1 MSLRMRYRAIAALG
15 AACGLTL
22 AFTGNA
28 LAASTQWVNDNVAV
42 GSNTSCAS
50 PGYNDIQSAV
60 TAATAGDT
68 IRVCAGSYSG
78 QILVDKQLFL
88 RGAKAGIDARTRS
101 TTGESTV
108 QGLNTDTVGFNLAA
122 NNIVLDGFRVRG
134 VGSGPGIQTSS
145 LFSGYT
151 IQNTIIGN
159 NAFGIYA
166 NTGSTSQNVI
176 RTNLIKNN
184 NANLGVAAAAGN
196 GIYADQGTNRLL
208 IARNTMSGQKNSGF
222 LFTTTDPIENRD
234 VTIQR
239 NLAVNNATFVNLFGN
254 NTNFQIRS
262 NTTNDTNSAD
272 NASQGT
278 AIRIAD
284 NANGVLVIA
293 NTIKNS
299 PFSGVAVRDAEDTT
313 AAPYNIDIQLNTIT
327 GAKGNGVDVTD
338 SEQGAVSV
346 YRNTVRHA
354 VLDGIFFGP
363 ASGANLIDSNSSR
376 FSGGFDCEDQ
386 STGTGTSG
394 TNNTWTH
401 NVGDTS
407 SPSGLCH
414 PPV

>member
-1 MSLRMRYRAIAALG
+1 MSSRIRHRAIAALV

-22 AFTGNA
+22 AFAGNA
-28 LAASTQWVNDNVAV
+28 LAASTQWVNDNAAV

-68 IRVCAGSYSG
+68 IKVCAGTYSG
-78 QILVDKQLFL
+78 QIVVAKQLFL

-101 TTGESTV
+101 TSGESTV
-108 QGLNTDTVGFNLAA
+108 QGLNTDTFGFNLVAD
-122 NNIVLDGFRVRG
+122 NVVLDGFSVRG
-134 VGSGPGIQTSS
+134 VGNGPGIQTSS
-145 LFSGYT
+145 QYSGYA
-151 IQNTIIGN
+151 ILNTIIQD

-208 IARNTMSGQKNSGF
+208 ILRNKMSGQQNSGF
-222 LFTTTDPIENRD
+222 LFTNTGLTENRD
-234 VTIQR
+234 VTIQS

-262 NTTNDTNSAD
+262 NTTNDTNPGD
-272 NASQGT
+272 DGSQGT

-284 NANGVLVIA
+284 NANGVLVIG

-299 PFSGVAVRDAEDTT
+299 PFSGVAVRDFEFVGRPD
-313 AAPYNIDIQLNTIT
+313 NIDIQLNTIT
-327 GAKGNGVDVTD
+327 GAEGNGIDVTD
-338 SEQGAVSV
+338 SVQGAVSV
-346 YRNTVRHA
+346 YKNTVRHA
-354 VLDGIFFGP
+354 DLDGIFFGS
-363 ASGANLIDSNSSR
+363 ASGANLINSNSSL

-386 STGTGTSG
+386 STGGTGTSG
-394 TNNTWTH
+394 TSNTWTH
-401 NVGDTS
+401 NVGNTS

-414 PPV
+414 HA